1 MGPLSMLRE
10 PYLDDGR
17 RAMTHARI
25 GPRRPRPAGG
35 AGEPGTGVVRTEVPS
50 RDVLIIPGRCEPV
63 GARVGTTI
71 PRTWHVPDGI
81 VHGIVTRVNRETQSG
96 VGK

>member
-1 MGPLSMLRE
+1 VGPLSMLRE

-17 RAMTHARI
+17 RAMTHRTSTPTAR
-25 GPRRPRPAGG
+25 GG
-35 AGEPGTGVVRTEVPS
+35 AGEPGTGVRTEVPS

-81 VHGIVTRVNRETQSG
+81 VHGIVTRVNRETQSASDPMF
-96 VGK
+96 